1 MVPPPMRASSELC
14 GLRVGVVAG
23 CTYYVKRARDSLS
36 CVALSLPLSLAS
48 CLVGLRAPVPSVG
61 DLQVSP
67 TGGCN
72 VTAA

>member
-1 MVPPPMRASSELC
+1 MNSVVC
-14 GLRVGVVAG
+14 VWVWWVYVLRE
-23 CTYYVKRARDSLS
+23 RARDSLS

-67 TGGCN
+67 QAV
-72 VTAA
+72 VT